1 MSDSPWRNTK
11 IKVNGDQRL
20 VAMAKQV
27 VRLLSGEA
35 DANRGQSYLEKL
47 LLDGIEVSVDELF
60 ARASFDTVEFS
71 FEDYSPDAIEL
82 YDQLLKEVSQRG
94 PGYGAVE
101 YCSAHFTNSMR
112 PYGDVRVTDVDLS
125 SNDDEWCTEV
135 DQAIVITIGIE
146 ELSEIMG
153 CDPSG
158 LWIALQDDGD
168 SVLEELV
175 EEDLVETIFGDDEAE
190 LTSYE
195 LGSDAGSYILEFV
208 PDSLVPTIHCSL
220 GTTEQEWGELLTKL
234 GGHSGGSGDLILI
247 EPPKDLDADKVR
259 LEFQPDDEMF
269 RGAELSDYI
278 DYREAFEEAASSL
291 AEQGGTIE
299 LRWED
304 ELEGKDGVA
313 SFAAVD
319 GFKMLS
325 FETGPNHWGDFRAI
339 EYEL

>member
-1 MSDSPWRNTK
+1 M
-11 IKVNGDQRL
+11 
-20 VAMAKQV
+20 
-27 VRLLSGEA
+27 
-35 DANRGQSYLEKL
+35 EKL

-101 YCSAHFTNSMR
+101 YCSAQFTNSIH

-135 DQAIVITIGIE
+135 DQAITVTVGIE
-146 ELSEIMG
+146 ELCEIMG

-190 LTSYE
+190 WTGVFVISRGANGWSRYPGIASWTS
-195 LGSDAGSYILEFV
+195 LKRKD
-208 PDSLVPTIHCSL
+208 
-220 GTTEQEWGELLTKL
+220 LLTKNTV
-234 GGHSGGSGDLILI
+234 
-247 EPPKDLDADKVR
+247 PPNR
-259 LEFQPDDEMF
+259 ESH
-269 RGAELSDYI
+269 LSI
-278 DYREAFEEAASSL
+278 QTNIRRKPFLPEN
-291 AEQGGTIE
+291 
-299 LRWED
+299 
-304 ELEGKDGVA
+304 
-313 SFAAVD
+313 SFIR
-319 GFKMLS
+319 K
-325 FETGPNHWGDFRAI
+325 N
-339 EYEL
+339 